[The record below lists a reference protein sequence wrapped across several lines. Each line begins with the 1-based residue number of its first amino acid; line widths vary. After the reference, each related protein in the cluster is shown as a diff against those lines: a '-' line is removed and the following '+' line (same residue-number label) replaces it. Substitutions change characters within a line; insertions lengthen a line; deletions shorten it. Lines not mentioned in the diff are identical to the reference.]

1 MEIATDV
8 NVSKLPV
15 FDLEEFCYYEF
26 LWERI
31 FGDGGYID
39 NDCDEAVG
47 FNSGRSCSAEFYKGT
62 MIIRFTKIITDET
75 SFMMTANYLAND
87 IAGSENLHLIDRQD
101 NGVIIDLDDSAYL
114 SIIADFNKQSI
125 TINAYKKLV

>member
-1 MEIATDV
+1 MEIVDV

-15 FDLEEFCYYEF
+15 FDLEEFGYYEF

-47 FNSGRSCSAEFYKGT
+47 FSNGRSCSAEYYEGT

-75 SFMMTANYLAND
+75 SFMMVANYLAND
-87 IAGSENLHLIDRQD
+87 IAGTENMLLIDRQD
-101 NGVIIDLDDSAYL
+101 NGVVIYLDDSVYL
-114 SIIADFNKQSI
+114 SIITDFNKQSI
-125 TINAYKKLV
+125 VINAYKKCA

>member
-1 MEIATDV
+1 MEIVKDV

-15 FDLEEFCYYEF
+15 FDLEEFGYYEF

-47 FNSGRSCSAEFYKGT
+47 FNSGRSCSAEFHEGT

-75 SFMMTANYLAND
+75 SFMMAANYLVND
-87 IAGSENLHLIDRQD
+87 IAGTENMLLIDRQD
-101 NGVIIDLDDSAYL
+101 NGVVIYLDDSVYL
-114 SIIADFNKQSI
+114 SIIADFNKRSI
-125 TINAYKKLV
+125 TINACKKLA

>member
-1 MEIATDV
+1 MEIVKDV

-15 FDLEEFCYYEF
+15 FDLEEFGYYEF
-26 LWERI
+26 LWDRI

-47 FNSGRSCSAEFYKGT
+47 FNNGRSCSAEFYEGT

-75 SFMMTANYLAND
+75 SFMMAANYLVND
-87 IAGSENLHLIDRQD
+87 IAGTENMLLIDRQD
-101 NGVIIDLDDSAYL
+101 NGVVIDLDDSVYL

-125 TINAYKKLV
+125 TINACKKLA

>member
-1 MEIATDV
+1 MEIVKDV

-15 FDLEEFCYYEF
+15 FDLEEFDYYEF

-75 SFMMTANYLAND
+75 SFMMTANYLANS
-87 IAGSENLHLIDRQD
+87 IAGTENLHLIDRQD
-101 NGVIIDLDDSAYL
+101 NGVVIDLDDSVYL
-114 SIIADFNKQSI
+114 SILADFNKQSI

>member
-1 MEIATDV
+1 MEIVKDV

-15 FDLEEFCYYEF
+15 FDLEEFGYYEF

-75 SFMMTANYLAND
+75 SFIN
-87 IAGSENLHLIDRQD
+87 SSLIIQ
-101 NGVIIDLDDSAYL
+101 
-114 SIIADFNKQSI
+114 
-125 TINAYKKLV
+125 

>member
-1 MEIATDV
+1 MEIVKDV
-8 NVSKLPV
+8 NVSKFPV
-15 FDLEEFCYYEF
+15 FDLEEFGYYEF

-62 MIIRFTKIITDET
+62 MIIRFTKIITDDT
-75 SFMMTANYLAND
+75 SFMITANYLAND
-87 IAGSENLHLIDRQD
+87 IAGTENLRLIYRQD
-101 NGVIIDLDDSAYL
+101 NGVIIDLDDSVYL

>member
-1 MEIATDV
+1 MEIVKDV
-8 NVSKLPV
+8 NVSKLTV
-15 FDLEEFCYYEF
+15 FDLEEFGYYEF

-47 FNSGRSCSAEFYKGT
+47 FNSGRSCSAEFHEGT

-87 IAGSENLHLIDRQD
+87 IAGTENLHLIDRQD
-101 NGVIIDLDDSAYL
+101 NGAVIDLDDGVYL
-114 SIIADFNKQSI
+114 SILADFNKQSI

>member
-1 MEIATDV
+1 MEIIKDV
-8 NVSKLPV
+8 NVSELPV
-15 FDLEEFCYYEF
+15 FDLEEFGYYEF

-47 FNSGRSCSAEFYKGT
+47 FNSGRSCSAEFHEGT

-75 SFMMTANYLAND
+75 SFMMAANYLVND
-87 IAGSENLHLIDRQD
+87 IAGTGNMFLIDRQD
-101 NGVIIDLDDSAYL
+101 NGVVIYLDDSVYL

-125 TINAYKKLV
+125 TINACKKLA

>member
-1 MEIATDV
+1 MEIIKDV
-8 NVSKLPV
+8 NVSELPV
-15 FDLEEFCYYEF
+15 FDLEEFGYYEF

-47 FNSGRSCSAEFYKGT
+47 FNSGRSCSAEFHEGT

-75 SFMMTANYLAND
+75 SFMMAANYLVND
-87 IAGSENLHLIDRQD
+87 IAGTENMLLIDRQD
-101 NGVIIDLDDSAYL
+101 NGVVIYLDDSVYL
-114 SIIADFNKQSI
+114 SIITDFNKQSI
-125 TINAYKKLV
+125 VINAYKKCA

>member
-1 MEIATDV
+1 MEIVKDV

-15 FDLEEFCYYEF
+15 FDLEKFGYYEF

-31 FGDGGYID
+31 FGDGEYTD

-47 FNSGRSCSAEFYKGT
+47 FNNGRSCSAEFHEGT

-75 SFMMTANYLAND
+75 SFIMAANYLVND
-87 IAGSENLHLIDRQD
+87 IAGTENIFLIDRQD
-101 NGVIIDLDDSAYL
+101 NGVVIYLDDSVYL
-114 SIIADFNKQSI
+114 SIIADFNKQNI
-125 TINAYKKLV
+125 TINAYKKCA